1 MKVSPMPEKT
11 WLETKKKRT
20 GWYVLF
26 ILIVAVAG
34 LAVFVRNNREMFFP
48 KADSPKQEAVFSL
61 SDTPKVAPKD
71 LPKDEPASR
80 PEKTQ
85 DKAGPD
91 VKNKPAQVTGS
102 VTPEALPDKS
112 NAIYSVMLPDIRCAL
127 RDRQTLKVALSL
139 ELIMADGSFKREIL
153 LKRENLKVMVQKVIS
168 NKTLDELI
176 VDSLRIETKKAMNKL
191 LGKNSITDVEF
202 RDFRIDKVK

>member
-1 MKVSPMPEKT
+1 MPEKT
-11 WLETKKKRT
+11 WLETRKKRT

-26 ILIVAVAG
+26 FLIVVVAG

-71 LPKDEPASR
+71 EPVSR

-85 DKAGPD
+85 DKSGPD
-91 VKNKPAQVTGS
+91 TNKSAHVTGS
-102 VTPEALPDKS
+102 VAPQALPNKS

-153 LKRENLKVMVQKVIS
+153 LKRENLKVMVQKVIAD
-168 NKTLDELI
+168 KTLDELI

-191 LGKNSITDVEF
+191 LGKNIISDVEF

>member
-1 MKVSPMPEKT
+1 MPEKT
-11 WLETKKKRT
+11 WLETRKKRI

-26 ILIVAVAG
+26 ILIVVGTG
-34 LAVFVRNNREMFFP
+34 LVVFARNNWEMFFP
-48 KADSPKQEAVFSL
+48 KSNDAKKEAVISLSDSPKVV
-61 SDTPKVAPKD
+61 P
-71 LPKDEPASR
+71 DEPVSR

-85 DKAGPD
+85 DKSGPD
-91 VKNKPAQVTGS
+91 TNKSAHVTGS
-102 VTPEALPDKS
+102 VAPQALPNKS

-139 ELIMADGSFKREIL
+139 ELIMADESFKREIL
-153 LKRENLKVMVQKVIS
+153 LKRENLKVMVQKVIAD
-168 NKTLDELI
+168 KTLDELI

-191 LGKNSITDVEF
+191 LGKNIITDVEF